1 VACVTALVD
10 TVDGG
15 GWGDRSLV
23 LDVEQA
29 IEQLRAGRQVIL
41 VDDEDREN
49 EGDLCMAAE
58 KVRAEDVAFMAC
70 HGRGL
75 ICLTMTTE
83 RLRRLRLPPM
93 AERNESRFGT
103 CFHVSIEAREGV
115 TTGISAADR
124 ARTIRAAVAAEAQPH
139 DVVTPGHVMTIGA
152 REGGVLVRSGQT
164 EGSVDLARLAG
175 FEPAGVICEIMKDDG
190 TMARRPDLEHFARR
204 HGLGILTIAQLIEYR
219 LQRETQL
226 RCVAEAKVVPAG
238 LQREFRLLVYAADVG
253 RAQFVALVLGQ
264 PRPEAAV
271 LVRMHRASL
280 INDVLGVERGPG
292 ASKTQRA
299 LRLIEEAG
307 CGVFVYVLP
316 ERMDLGEQVRH
327 FERQRTFEGA
337 DRGLAPQLPELR
349 ELGLG
354 AQLLRQLDLSRIRLM
369 TDNPRRIVGLAGY
382 GLTVVE
388 RVGLN
393 RP

>member
-1 VACVTALVD
+1 MTTLTKPAE
-10 TVDGG
+10 GG

-23 LDVEQA
+23 LEVEQA
-29 IEQLRAGRQVIL
+29 VEQLRAGRQIIL

-49 EGDLCMAAE
+49 EGDLCLAAE
-58 KVRAEDVAFMAC
+58 RVSPEHIAFMAC
-70 HGRGL
+70 QGRGL

-83 RLRRLRLPPM
+83 RLRRLRLPAM

-124 ARTIRAAVAAEAQPH
+124 ARTIQAAVAAEAQSH
-139 DVVTPGHVMTIGA
+139 DLVTPGHVMTIGA

-175 FEPAGVICEIMKDDG
+175 LEPAGVICEIMNDDG
-190 TMARRPDLEHFARR
+190 TMARRPDLERFARR

-219 LQRETQL
+219 LQRESQL
-226 RCVAEAKVVPAG
+226 RCVAESKVVPAG
-238 LQREFRLLVYAADVG
+238 LQRAFRLSVHAAQVG
-253 RAQFVALVLGQ
+253 QAQFVALVLGE
-264 PRPEAAV
+264 PRPDQAV

-292 ASKTQRA
+292 ASKNLRA

-307 CGVFVYVLP
+307 CGVFIYVLP

-327 FERQRTFEGA
+327 FEQQSTFEGA
-337 DRGLAPQLPELR
+337 DRGAPQQLPELR

-354 AQLLRQLDLSRIRLM
+354 AQLLRQLGLSRIRLM

-393 RP
+393 GK

>member
-1 VACVTALVD
+1 M
-10 TVDGG
+10 
-15 GWGDRSLV
+15 V
-23 LDVEQA
+23 LEVEQA
-29 IEQLRAGRQVIL
+29 VEQLRAGRQVIL

-49 EGDLCMAAE
+49 EGDLCMVAE

-75 ICLTMTTE
+75 ICLTMTAD

-103 CFHVSIEAREGV
+103 CFHVSVEAREGV

-124 ARTIRAAVAAEAQPH
+124 ARTIRAAVAADAQPH
-139 DVVTPGHVMTIGA
+139 DLVTPGHVMTIGA

-190 TMARRPDLEHFARR
+190 TMARRPDLERFARQ
-204 HGLGILTIAQLIEYR
+204 HGLGILTIAQLIEHR
-219 LQRETQL
+219 LQREQQL
-226 RCVAEAKVVPAG
+226 RCVAETRAVPAG
-238 LQREFRLLVYAADVG
+238 LEREFRMCVYAAAVG
-253 RAQFVALVLGQ
+253 GVQFVALVLGQ
-264 PRPEAAV
+264 PKPDEVV

-280 INDVLGVERGPG
+280 LNDVLGVERGPG
-292 ASKTQRA
+292 ASKNLRA

-316 ERMDLGEQVRH
+316 EHVDLGEQVRH
-327 FERQRTFEGA
+327 FEAARTFERA
-337 DRGLAPQLPELR
+337 DPGQPPQLPELR

-354 AQLLRQLDLSRIRLM
+354 AQLLRQLGLSRIRLM
-369 TDNPRRIVGLAGY
+369 TDNPRRIVGLSGY
-382 GLTVVE
+382 GLNVVE

-393 RP
+393 RQ